1 MQLTLRW
8 AIILHVLVVRKMKLS
23 HSVLLRGMKG
33 LECLVLPDTLLVTLV
48 QTGNRAA
55 ILENSGM
62 FVT

>member
-1 MQLTLRW
+1 MQLTVRW

-23 HSVLLRGMKG
+23 HLVLLRGVKG